1 MVLHAGDDIETSPRI
16 ACFLR
21 TNQFAMAQVF
31 TGFGADVLN
40 DLLKSSIV
48 DAAGSAA
55 RAGAK
60 KVWGWWRPDRRRI
73 IIKFNAPRGW
83 LNRNL
88 DVVKAQM
95 IQELSEYLK
104 LDVPGR
110 HMIVIEGRGATVDR
124 SGLIYISESL
134 EKYASTVES
143 VLKDAVYD
151 QFRLNS
157 GELTVNLLPGS
168 VKCVLD
174 APEWALISLLG
185 AIAVREP
192 KLVEIFQHVDLELNT
207 ETSVELEDWPVASNE
222 AGPGGPVAEVAEPAE
237 VHTQSVAATPD
248 AQPEGAA
255 DDRPVGKRPCE
266 VWTTSRRRQQRQRQ
280 RRSSSQR
287 YTACSG
293 RVARRPHYSSP
304 VSKPKPNRCAPL

>member
-1 MVLHAGDDIETSPRI
+1 MVCMPETLRASRILAHKPIWQWPR
-16 ACFLR
+16 
-21 TNQFAMAQVF
+21 
-31 TGFGADVLN
+31 FGADVLN

-88 DVVKAQM
+88 EAVKAQL

-104 LDVPGR
+104 LDVPDR
-110 HMIVIEGRGATVDR
+110 DTIVIEGRAATVNR

-134 EKYASTVES
+134 EKYTSTVES
-143 VLKDAVYD
+143 VLQDAVYTTTD
-151 QFRLNS
+151 QFRLEP
-157 GELTVNLLPGS
+157 GEMKVNLLPGS

-293 RVARRPHYSSP
+293 RVTLCLHDSFP